1 MTTDFPGFYSVVML
15 CKKVVLTA
23 GRAKKEMPIN
33 AHMEAMSLPFQVLG
47 TASPYPTVHKVI

>member
-1 MTTDFPGFYSVVML
+1 MQMKSL
-15 CKKVVLTA
+15 EKLQKLVLTA

>member
-1 MTTDFPGFYSVVML
+1 MSSAKLSLLLVL
-15 CKKVVLTA
+15 EKRILTA